1 MILKKSEKEIEI
13 MAEGGKI
20 LSDILR
26 KTGALVKPG
35 ITTNELNRA
44 AEALILNCGAIPSF
58 KGYGGFPAALCVSV
72 NEEIVHGVPS
82 ERALKEGDIVSLDI
96 GMEYK
101 GFNTDMAV
109 TLPVGNISPKV
120 QKLMKVTRQALRVGI
135 KAIRIGGYFKDIG
148 EAIQKYV
155 ESEGLDVVRDLCGHG
170 IGKSIHEDPQVL
182 NFVEGGS
189 TPRIE
194 QGMVFCIEPMVVEG
208 TWKIKRGE
216 DGFSYV
222 TADKKL
228 SCHFEDT
235 IAITKDG
242 VKLLTKCSE

>member
-1 MILKKSEKEIEI
+1 MILKKSEKETEI

-26 KTGALVKPG
+26 QVGALVKPG
-35 ITTNELNRA
+35 ITTNELNRV
-44 AEALILNCGAIPSF
+44 AETLILNCGAVPSF
-58 KGYGGFPAALCVSV
+58 KGYGGFPAALCTSL
-72 NEEIVHGVPS
+72 NEVVVHGVPT
-82 ERALKEGDIVSLDI
+82 ERVLREGDIVSLDI

-109 TLPVGNISPKV
+109 TLPVGNISSKA
-120 QKLMKVTRQALRVGI
+120 QKLIKVTKQALKVGI
-135 KAIRIGGYFKDIG
+135 KAIRVGGYFGEIG

-155 ESEGLDVVRDLCGHG
+155 QSEKLDVVRDLCGHG
-170 IGKSIHEDPQVL
+170 IGKNIHEDPQVL
-182 NFVEGGS
+182 NCKEAGAS
-189 TPRIE
+189 PRIE

-208 TWKIKRGE
+208 SWRIKKAE
-216 DGFSYV
+216 DGFGYV
-222 TADKKL
+222 TADNSL

-242 VKLLTKCSE
+242 IRVLTGY